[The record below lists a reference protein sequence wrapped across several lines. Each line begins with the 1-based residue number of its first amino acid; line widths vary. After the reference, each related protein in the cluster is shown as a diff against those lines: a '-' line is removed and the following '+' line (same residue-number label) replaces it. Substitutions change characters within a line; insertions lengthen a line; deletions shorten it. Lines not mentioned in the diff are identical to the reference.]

1 MALMLVGAPLL
12 LLLGSCGGDGDTSE
26 APESTAVLTG
36 EAMEFRDLLYDGL
49 NATYRVTYETTTP
62 EGMPGGNYIVYSQ
75 PPLARIDTVPAARD
89 EPDSLIITGGPAD
102 QTFGCAGGTDAW
114 ECSEIESLGD
124 SAIRVAGPVAFLSSN
139 DIAQTRVSKTTGRP
153 IAGQQ
158 TTCFEL
164 APVGSDGAGE
174 VTEYCLT
181 AEGVVLLAAS
191 PSQTVEATE
200 YSPQVSSEDFIPPSQ
215 AS

>member
-1 MALMLVGAPLL
+1 MALMLVGAPVL

-26 APESTAVLTG
+26 APEATAVLTG
-36 EAMEFRDLLYDGL
+36 EAMEFRELLYEGL
-49 NATYRVTYETTTP
+49 EATYRVTYETTTP
-62 EGMPGGNYIVYSQ
+62 EGMPGGKYIVYSQ
-75 PPLARIDTVPAARD
+75 PPLARIDTLPADAD
-89 EPDSLIITGGPAD
+89 EPDSLIIDSGPGD
-102 QTFGCAGGTDAW
+102 QTFGCTGGPDAW

-139 DIAQTRVSKTTGRP
+139 DIAQTSVRETTGRP

-164 APVGSDGAGE
+164 APAGAGE

-181 AEGVVLLAAS
+181 VEGVVLLAAS
-191 PSQTVEATE
+191 PSQTVEAAE
-200 YSPQVSSEDFIPPSQ
+200 YSAQVASEDFIPPSQ